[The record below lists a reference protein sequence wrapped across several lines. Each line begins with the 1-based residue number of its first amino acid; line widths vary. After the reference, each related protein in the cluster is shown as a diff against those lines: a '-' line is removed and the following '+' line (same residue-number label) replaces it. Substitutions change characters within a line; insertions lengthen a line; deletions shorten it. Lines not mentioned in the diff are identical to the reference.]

1 MRRSGGRERF
11 RSGRLARFTRRVGP
25 GMLAPMPSRVAIF
38 TPFAPPSVRGNAVT
52 VARVAM
58 GLSDRGVELRVW
70 DLSVSADTTIEAEVE
85 AYRPVLVHAF
95 HAYRAG
101 PLALRVARRT
111 DIPLVVTFTGTD
123 ANHDL
128 FDPERA
134 PTVRRVL
141 EGGAR
146 LTAFHASIADRVTA
160 TLPDLRGRFAIIPQ
174 SVALS
179 TSETFDLR
187 AHWRLPPRSP
197 LFLFPAGIRAVK
209 NPAFPLTPLGRLVPS
224 IPEIRLL
231 YAGPVLDPGTG
242 ETLLRSL
249 AALPWARH
257 IGVVPHAQMASLLSR
272 ADVVLNC
279 SVSEGGMA
287 NSVLEALSIGRAV
300 LASNIAGN
308 RSLIDDGST
317 GFLFGDESEFE
328 RRAVEL
334 VRDPG
339 LRERLGRAGRELV
352 ARCYSPERE
361 IDGYCDVY
369 RRLVAVPV

>member
-1 MRRSGGRERF
+1 MRRSGRRERF
-11 RSGRLARFTRRVGP
+11 CSGRLARFTRRVGP
-25 GMLAPMPSRVAIF
+25 GMLAPMASRVAIF

-52 VARVAM
+52 VTRVAK

-141 EGGAR
+141 EGAAR

-160 TLPDLRGRFAIIPQ
+160 TLADLRGRFAIIPQ
-174 SVALS
+174 SVGLS

-187 AHWRLPPRSP
+187 AHWRLPSRSP

-209 NPAFPLTPLGRLVPS
+209 NPAFPLTPLGRLVAS

-242 ETLLRSL
+242 GTWLPPLPP
-249 AALPWARH
+249 LPWGGTIAE
-257 IGVVPHAQMASLLSR
+257 GPNGQWACLLSQPEG
-272 ADVVLNC
+272 VLNC
-279 SVSEGGMA
+279 SAPEGGMA
-287 NSVLEALSIGRAV
+287 NR
-300 LASNIAGN
+300 
-308 RSLIDDGST
+308 
-317 GFLFGDESEFE
+317 
-328 RRAVEL
+328 
-334 VRDPG
+334 
-339 LRERLGRAGRELV
+339 
-352 ARCYSPERE
+352 
-361 IDGYCDVY
+361 
-369 RRLVAVPV
+369 